1 MLSAV
6 QELSCWR
13 RLLTG
18 TVLLCLLLVPFP
30 TRSAPASTARVLFIN
45 PTWQGHPHW
54 QRITDTMQMA
64 AREFGLQLEVVYA
77 GYEDRN
83 KRLSYKDLVVKAS
96 LETPKPDYVVFMFY
110 KSVGAETLAALEK
123 ARIHSFTIN
132 TPIPDNERQAI
143 GLPQQRFKYW
153 LGHIAPDDRI
163 VGAQLAIAMQG
174 LLAPQPPTQ
183 APVQGIGLTGDWLS
197 SVAQDRQSGFLS
209 VTPASRVW
217 IRQVVPAGW
226 ETDKARSKT
235 QILLQRYP
243 DSRFIWCA
251 SDTMALGA
259 IDALK
264 AMGRWQPKAYVIGG
278 VDWTAQG
285 LDAIARGELDASVGG
300 HFLDGGWVMV
310 MIYDHWHGVRLDKR
324 KTLITSPMKTL
335 TQDNVQ
341 PYRDKLKKWSQ
352 QTIRFLPFSLYYN
365 GRNEYHFAI
374 ESLLAP

>member
-1 MLSAV
+1 MLSVV

-18 TVLLCLLLVPFP
+18 MVVLCLLLVPFP
-30 TRSAPASTARVLFIN
+30 TLSAPTSTARVLFIN
-45 PTWQGHPHW
+45 PTWPGHPHW
-54 QRITDTMQMA
+54 QRITDTMQMV
-64 AREFGLQLEVVYA
+64 AREFGLQLEVIYA

-96 LETPKPDYVVFMFY
+96 LASPKSDYVVFMFY
-110 KSVGAETLAALEK
+110 KSVGAETLEALEK
-123 ARIHSFTIN
+123 AQIHSITIN
-132 TPIPDNERQAI
+132 TPIPDNEREAI

-153 LGHIAPDDRI
+153 LGHISPDDRI

-174 LLAPQPPTQ
+174 MLTPQSTAQ

-226 ETDKARSKT
+226 DTDKARSKT

-264 AMGRWQPKAYVIGG
+264 AMGRWQPEAYVIGG
-278 VDWTAQG
+278 VDWTTQG

-300 HFLDGGWVMV
+300 HFLDGGWAMV
-310 MIYDHWHGVRLDKR
+310 MIYDHLHGMRLENV
-324 KTLITSPMKTL
+324 KTIIASPMKTL
-335 TQDNVQ
+335 THDNIKRYLPRLNALPKQ
-341 PYRDKLKKWSQ
+341 SLSL
-352 QTIRFLPFSLYYN
+352 LPFSLYKN
-365 GRNEYHFAI
+365 GQVEYRFDIDQA
-374 ESLLAP
+374 LGL